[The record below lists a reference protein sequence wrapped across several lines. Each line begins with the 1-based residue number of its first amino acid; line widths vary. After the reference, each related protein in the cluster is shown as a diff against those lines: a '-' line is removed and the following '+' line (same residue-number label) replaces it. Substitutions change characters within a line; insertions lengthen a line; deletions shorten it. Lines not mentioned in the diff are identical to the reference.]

1 MAISILT
8 QNSVLNEIN
17 SSFLLNS
24 FSDFPSELSCLLN
37 DDPVFGTPKTVL
49 NIISQPVSQTKISG
63 ENVTF
68 SVVVNNFGSSTYQWY
83 FNNILIQNA
92 TSSSYTINSITK
104 NQAGNYYV
112 VVNNNFSTITSNN
125 AVLTVL
131 TPPVITVQPKSQT
144 VAVGVQTIFSV
155 QVESGLQ
162 ATYQWYF
169 NNSLIVGATSS
180 ELKIPDSSSINN
192 GIYYVIISNS
202 DGIIRSNNAV
212 LFVLYP
218 NPPNPPNPP
227 NRADIGNDLF
237 SKLYNQL
244 YNQFYNQLYNQI
256 YNQIY
261 NQLYIQLYNVVIDSY
276 YETGPPAVI
285 PVPTSS
291 TDLPD
296 SAVSEKKYDEL
307 YNTLY
312 NSMYDNLYDEL
323 YNQLYNPIYDNL
335 FLKFSQLPYSD
346 TSSLNISYQNVN
358 TNNDKFGTTYNQIF
372 NQIIKQLYSQIF
384 TQLFN
389 QLYPQLNQQIYNS

>member
-1 MAISILT
+1 MTISILT
-8 QNSVLNEIN
+8 RDSVLNEIN
-17 SSFLLNS
+17 SSFLLNI

-37 DDPVFGTPKTVL
+37 DDTVFGTPKTVL
-49 NIISQPVSQTKISG
+49 NIISQPISQTKNYG
-63 ENVTF
+63 QNVTF
-68 SVVVNNFGSSTYQWY
+68 SVVVNNFGP
-83 FNNILIQNA
+83 N
-92 TSSSYTINSITK
+92 
-104 NQAGNYYV
+104 
-112 VVNNNFSTITSNN
+112 
-125 AVLTVL
+125 
-131 TPPVITVQPKSQT
+131 
-144 VAVGVQTIFSV
+144 
-155 QVESGLQ
+155 
-162 ATYQWYF
+162 TYQWYF

-180 ELKIPDSSSINN
+180 SYIINNITKNQAGNYYVVIKNNFSTITSNIAVLTVLAPPVIITQPQSQTVAVGVISRFSVQIESELQATYQWYFNNSLIVGTSSSELEILDSSSINN

-202 DGIIRSNNAV
+202 DGSTRSNNAI

-227 NRADIGNDLF
+227 NTADVSNDLF
-237 SKLYNQL
+237 SQLYNQL

-261 NQLYIQLYNVVIDSY
+261 NQLYIQLYNAVIDSY
-276 YETGPPAVI
+276 YEPGPPGEI

-291 TDLPD
+291 VNLPD
-296 SAVSEKKYDEL
+296 SAVSENNYDRL

-323 YNQLYNPIYDNL
+323 YNQLYNPTYDNL
-335 FLKFSQLPYSD
+335 FLKFSQLTYSE
-346 TSSLNISYQNVN
+346 TSSLNIIYQNVN

-372 NQIIKQLYSQIF
+372 NQIIKQLYSQLF